1 MKKILEKLYFF
12 TKLSSSLLLLLIVFL
27 LIFLFI
33 KSYQKQSN
41 LTSENF
47 TEKIEQ
53 NYSDINQKLE
63 KTNKSI
69 LDIVEKINLIENEL
83 NSIKNNGN
91 VNNSENLK
99 KEIDKINNLINSHI
113 NKIQIGETNKKN
125 LTILESNQYLIEKH
139 LVTISLSIENGLE
152 FKFVVNELIKLIDY
166 EPQKQYVEKLSLFSD
181 GSILSYNELKKNF
194 ELTNDIYLKK
204 YFLKQ
209 KNNSGL
215 FRFLLKFLNLKTD
228 NKNISEDITIRTLS
242 IANNYLNEKK
252 ISNAI
257 DEVSKINYN
266 PQIFDE
272 WLIQAKK
279 YSDANDLIDL
289 IRNEID

>member
-1 MKKILEKLYFF
+1 M
-12 TKLSSSLLLLLIVFL
+12 
-27 LIFLFI
+27 FI

-139 LVTISLSIENGLE
+139 LVTISLSIDM
-152 FKFVVNELIKLIDY
+152 KRKKLIH
-166 EPQKQYVEKLSLFSD
+166 
-181 GSILSYNELKKNF
+181 
-194 ELTNDIYLKK
+194 
-204 YFLKQ
+204 
-209 KNNSGL
+209 
-215 FRFLLKFLNLKTD
+215 R
-228 NKNISEDITIRTLS
+228 
-242 IANNYLNEKK
+242 
-252 ISNAI
+252 
-257 DEVSKINYN
+257 
-266 PQIFDE
+266 
-272 WLIQAKK
+272 
-279 YSDANDLIDL
+279 
-289 IRNEID
+289 

>member
-91 VNNSENLK
+91 VNNSENL
-99 KEIDKINNLINSHI
+99 
-113 NKIQIGETNKKN
+113 
-125 LTILESNQYLIEKH
+125 
-139 LVTISLSIENGLE
+139 
-152 FKFVVNELIKLIDY
+152 
-166 EPQKQYVEKLSLFSD
+166 
-181 GSILSYNELKKNF
+181 
-194 ELTNDIYLKK
+194 
-204 YFLKQ
+204 
-209 KNNSGL
+209 
-215 FRFLLKFLNLKTD
+215 
-228 NKNISEDITIRTLS
+228 
-242 IANNYLNEKK
+242 
-252 ISNAI
+252 
-257 DEVSKINYN
+257 
-266 PQIFDE
+266 
-272 WLIQAKK
+272 
-279 YSDANDLIDL
+279 
-289 IRNEID
+289 

>member
-53 NYSDINQKLE
+53 NYSDINQKLDQ
-63 KTNKSI
+63 TNKSI
-69 LDIVEKINLIENEL
+69 MDIVEKINLIENEL
-83 NSIKNNGN
+83 NSLKNNSSI
-91 VNNSENLK
+91 NNNENLK
-99 KEIDKINNLINSHI
+99 KEIDKINNLIKSYI
-113 NKIQIGETNKKN
+113 NDIQIGETNKKN
-125 LTILESNQYLIEKH
+125 VTILENNQYLIEKH
-139 LVTISLSIENGLE
+139 LVTILLSIENGLE
-152 FKFVVNELIKLIDY
+152 FKFVVNELIKLVDY

-181 GSILSYNELKKNF
+181 GSILSYNELQKNF

-209 KNNSGL
+209 KNNSSL

-228 NKNISEDITIRTLS
+228 NKNLSEDVTIRTLS

-266 PQIFDE
+266 SQIFDE
-272 WLIQAKK
+272 WLIQAKRH
-279 YSDANDLIDL
+279 SDANDLIDL